1 LSSRLKKSLQVAG
14 SLLGFSGVV
23 FVFLR
28 LSEYSPQ
35 INLAGFDLYRWGMI
49 FLFAVIYGLANIF
62 LARSWWYLM
71 DFLGAK
77 AEWPWALQAYGRSQ
91 LARYV
96 PGNIFHFAG
105 RQALGMAV
113 GFSGWAL
120 AKSAVW
126 ELGLITGAGALFGL
140 LAIPLYWNEISI
152 QFALVLFFCAFAL
165 STFIIWRWSPFI
177 AFAFVYQTA
186 FLIVSGIVFSG
197 TLAMISP
204 GSIMLNWFPAVC
216 GAYIVA
222 WLAGLITPGAPA
234 GVGVRELVLLLL
246 LKGHVV
252 ESDLLLAVVIG
263 RMVTVLGDLLF
274 FVFVVII
281 NFGVKILARP

>member
-1 LSSRLKKSLQVAG
+1 
-14 SLLGFSGVV
+14 
-23 FVFLR
+23 
-28 LSEYSPQ
+28 
-35 INLAGFDLYRWGMI
+35 
-49 FLFAVIYGLANIF
+49 
-62 LARSWWYLM
+62 M
-71 DFLGAK
+71 DFLGVK
-77 AEWPWALQAYGRSQ
+77 TEWIWALQAYGRSQ

-152 QFALVLFFCAFAL
+152 QFALALFFCSFAL

-177 AFAFVYQTA
+177 ASAFVYQTA
-186 FLIVSGIVFSG
+186 FLIVSGGVFSG

-204 GSIMLNWFPAVC
+204 GSIMLYWFPAVC

-222 WLAGLITPGAPA
+222 WLAGLVTPGAPA
-234 GVGVRELVLLLL
+234 GVGVRELVLLFL
-246 LKGHVV
+246 LKGFVA

-274 FVFVVII
+274 FGFVVII
-281 NFGVKILARP
+281 DFATKIQAKP